1 MKKTLLSVLSIVAF
15 VGCLNAQTTYL
26 DFEGATPVN
35 GTFGGSNFSIV
46 ANPSKTGVNTSD
58 KVAMT
63 FKSGGGI
70 QTWGGISFP
79 IGGLINFTNGE
90 MTFTMDVY
98 STVAGNAMFKVE
110 TGVEGQQK
118 EVRLAYTTPGQWQ
131 TITYTFTGLTGTKYN
146 QIVTFMGEGN
156 TLTDV
161 WYFDNVK
168 GPSYTVGATV
178 DATFSITDL
187 GGTANTVEVELS
199 NNPGTKVA
207 LTGTAGV
214 GAIWTK
220 LLTGVTGSTIAAPIT
235 YTVYVNGAAVPEMT
249 NMAFAPAGSAPATFA
264 KNYGSAPVGV
274 NLITN
279 GTFDGIEGVMAGRVG
294 TGWGT
299 YSGNGGSA
307 TVVSGVVNVSPVLD
321 AVNNWNMQLEQW
333 NFGIENGKTYT
344 ASFDAWSDANRL
356 IALTIEDPANGYG
369 LLGTTTDDGATY
381 SDAEHLYR
389 SKWNIDITTTKTR
402 YERTLTVDKLQTN
415 STPKFCFLMAQTA
428 DKVYI
433 DNVSLKEIANV
444 SVPVNKTAGFRI
456 YPNPATSTLNIYSN
470 SDMSKVVIY
479 NLVGKPV
486 KEFSNVSESI
496 NINDLKT
503 GVYMIRMTDVNGKTI
518 ISKFM
523 KK

>member
-1 MKKTLLSVLSIVAF
+1 MKKTLLSVLSVVAL

-26 DFEGATPVN
+26 DFEGATPIN

-46 ANPSKTGVNTSD
+46 DNPSKTGVNMSD

-70 QTWGGISFP
+70 ETWGGISFP
-79 IGGLINFTNGE
+79 LGGLINFTNGE

-110 TGVEGQQK
+110 TGKDGEQK
-118 EVRLAYTTPGQWQ
+118 ELPLAYTTPGQWQ
-131 TITYTFTGLTGTKYN
+131 TITYTFTGLTGIKYN
-146 QIVTFMGEGN
+146 QIVTFMGQGN
-156 TLTDV
+156 KLTDV

-168 GPSYTVGATV
+168 GPSFTVGAAI

-199 NNPGTKVA
+199 NNAGTKVP

-214 GAIWTK
+214 GAVWTK
-220 LLTGVTGSTIAAPIT
+220 TITGLTGATILAPVSVT
-235 YTVYVNGAAVPEMT
+235 YTIYVNGTAVT
-249 NMAFAPAGSAPATFA
+249 DLTAVNLNLVAGSAPAVIT

-274 NLITN
+274 NLISN

-294 TGWGT
+294 TGWGMWT
-299 YSGNGGSA
+299 GNGGAAS
-307 TVVSGVVNVSPVLD
+307 VISGVATITPVMDPLP
-321 AVNNWNMQLEQW
+321 ANNWNMQMEQW
-333 NFGIENGKTYT
+333 NFGIENGKTYI
-344 ASFDAWSDANRL
+344 ASFDAWSDANRI

-381 SDAEHLYR
+381 SDAEHIYR

-402 YERTLTVDKLQTN
+402 YERTLSVDMLKAN

-433 DNVSLKEIANV
+433 DNVSLKEMSDVAV
-444 SVPVNKTAGFRI
+444 SVNKSAGFKV
-456 YPNPATSTLNIYSN
+456 YPNPATNKLNINSN
-470 SDMSKVVIY
+470 SDLSKVVIY
-479 NLVGKPV
+479 NIVGKQV
-486 KEFSNVSESI
+486 KGGAEWAFKNS
-496 NINDLKT
+496 
-503 GVYMIRMTDVNGKTI
+503 GIRMLILNIQK
-518 ISKFM
+518 SSS
-523 KK
+523 